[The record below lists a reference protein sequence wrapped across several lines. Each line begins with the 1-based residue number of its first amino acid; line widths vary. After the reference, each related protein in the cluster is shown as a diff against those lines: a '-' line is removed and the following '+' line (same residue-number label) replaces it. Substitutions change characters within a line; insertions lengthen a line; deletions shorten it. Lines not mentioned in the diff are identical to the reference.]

1 MMPRWEA
8 WSVHVSTLLVGGT
21 GLVYAWMR
29 YLLST
34 SDPFSAVGHPLQ
46 PQVQHL
52 HVLAAPLLV
61 FATGLIWKNH
71 VWSHWRKGV
80 PQRRRSGLALLLSV
94 APMVVSGYLLQ
105 IAVGD
110 GWRQAWVVVHVTT
123 SILFLA
129 GYAGHA
135 VVAVRGW
142 WRQRGRRTRDAEA
155 APALETAGDSP

>member
-8 WSVHVSTLLVGGT
+8 WSVHLSTLLVGGT
-21 GLVYAWMR
+21 GVVYAWMR
-29 YLLST
+29 YLLPAT
-34 SDPFSAVGHPLQ
+34 DPYSAVAHPLQ

-61 FATGLIWKNH
+61 FATGLIWRNH
-71 VWSHWRKGV
+71 VWSHWRNGV
-80 PQRRRSGLALLLSV
+80 PRRRRSGLALLLSV

-110 GWRQAWVVVHVTT
+110 AWRQAWVVVHLTASV
-123 SILFLA
+123 LFLA

-142 WRQRGRRTRDAEA
+142 WQQRQRGSLGG
-155 APALETAGDSP
+155 APASAGTAADAD